1 VKRLMLVL
9 LLLAAAVA
17 QFGGGVRAQS
27 DGGVLRAGLDVDAGT
42 ADPRLA
48 RDTSAF
54 RLIEQVYDGL
64 VALDPQLVAQPALA
78 ERWENPE
85 PTTWIFSLRQG
96 VTFHDGT
103 PLTADDV
110 VYTYTTILDEAFAA
124 PYRNLYAPLTAVTA
138 VDPATVEFTLAEP
151 YAPFLNYMEMG
162 IVPKHL
168 AEDPAADL
176 ANNPVGTGP
185 FKFVRWERNSSIE
198 LTANAEY
205 WNGAPTLAGI
215 EFFIIPDNT
224 VRATALETG
233 DLDLIHSP
241 LSPQDVARLE
251 ETDGVVVTRQ
261 TALGYTYLNFN
272 TADPIL
278 SDVNVRRAIAH
289 LIDKTVIAD
298 EIYQGMDTPGI
309 SPLVPNTWWYADVP
323 DQPFDPAIAADL
335 FAQAGWTD
343 SDGDGVLDKDGQ
355 ALSIVLK
362 THSEDPNRIQ
372 AIEYIQNVLSQNGVD
387 ASVETTEWPTFFDSI
402 LNHNY
407 QIGLIGWLRLVDP
420 DYAMYDQFR
429 CGGGNNF
436 GGYCNPVVDDL
447 LARGRAETDQAARA
461 AIYQEVAAIVTDEV
475 VYEVLLYQGYIVA
488 ARDTVTGFVPHPAGS
503 WKSLAVTSLA

>member
-1 VKRLMLVL
+1 MTRLLLILLV
-9 LLLAAAVA
+9 LLAAAA

-27 DGGVLRAGLDVDAGT
+27 DGVLRAGLDVDAGT

-54 RLIEQVYDGL
+54 RLVELVFDGL
-64 VALDPQLVAQPALA
+64 VVLDPQLVAQPALA
-78 ERWENPE
+78 ESWENPD
-85 PTTWIFSLRQG
+85 PTTWVFHLRDG
-96 VTFHDGT
+96 VIFHDGAA
-103 PLTADDV
+103 LTADDV
-110 VYTYTTILDEAFAA
+110 VYTFTTLLDESFAA
-124 PYRNLYAPLTAVTA
+124 PYRGLYAPLTGVTA
-138 VDPATVEFTLAEP
+138 LDPATIEFTLAEP

-162 IVPKHL
+162 IVPRHL
-168 AEDPAADL
+168 ADDPAADF
-176 ANNPVGTGP
+176 ASNPVGTGP
-185 FKFVRWERNSSIE
+185 FTFVNWQRNSSIE

-205 WNGAPTLAGI
+205 WNGAPTLAGVT
-215 EFFIIPDNT
+215 FFIIPDNT

-241 LSPQDVARLE
+241 LSPQDLTRLE
-251 ETDGVVVTRQ
+251 ETDGVVVTQQ

-289 LIDKTVIAD
+289 LIDKNVIAD
-298 EIYQGMDTPGI
+298 EIYQGMDAPGI
-309 SPLVPNTWWYADVP
+309 SPLVPNTWWYAEVP
-323 DQPFDPAIAADL
+323 DQVFDPAVAAEL
-335 FAQAGWTD
+335 FATAGWTD

-355 ALSIVLK
+355 SLSIVLK

-387 ASVETTEWPTFFDSI
+387 ATVETTEFPTFFDSI
-402 LNHNY
+402 LNHDY

-420 DYAMYDQFR
+420 DYAMHEQFR
-429 CGGGNNF
+429 CDGGNNY
-436 GGYCNPVVDDL
+436 GGYCNPLVDEL
-447 LARGRAETDQAARA
+447 LAQGRAETDQAARA
-461 AIYQEVAAIVTDEV
+461 EIYQEVARIVTDEV

-488 ARDTVTGFVPHPAGS
+488 TRDNVTGFVPHPAGS
-503 WKSLAVTSLA
+503 WKSLREVSLT